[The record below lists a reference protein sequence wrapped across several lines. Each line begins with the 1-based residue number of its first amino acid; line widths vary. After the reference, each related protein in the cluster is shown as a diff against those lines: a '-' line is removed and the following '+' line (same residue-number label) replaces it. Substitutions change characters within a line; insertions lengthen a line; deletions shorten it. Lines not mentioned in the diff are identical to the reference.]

1 MSEAAGV
8 RGAWRLAP
16 AKVNLFL
23 HITAR
28 RPDGYHELESLVVF
42 ARDEAAADRVT
53 VTPAADLTL
62 AIDGPFAAG
71 LAADD
76 GNLVLRAAH
85 LLRGDLRRDGNPL
98 GAKLTLTKNLPVA
111 SGIGGGSADA
121 AAVLHLLNEQWR
133 LGHDTA
139 ALARIGLRLGAD
151 LPVCVQGKPAVMTG
165 IGEQVAPL
173 DSLPPAWLVLVNPGI
188 ALPTRE
194 VFMALNGATGPA
206 QPLPRPPASA
216 ADLAILLRERRN
228 DLEAPARF
236 LSSAIDPVLAALKAQ
251 SGCLLAR
258 LSGSGATC
266 FGFFAEQRLAEHA
279 ARMLARA
286 HPDWWV
292 VATAI

>member
-1 MSEAAGV
+1 MAA
-8 RGAWRLAP
+8 AIARLAP

-23 HITAR
+23 HITAK
-28 RPDGYHELESLVVF
+28 RPDGYHALESLVVF
-42 ARDEAAADRVT
+42 ARDAAAADRVA
-53 VTPAADLTL
+53 VAPADALSL
-62 AIDGPFAAG
+62 KIDGPFAAG
-71 LAADD
+71 LEADD
-76 GNLVLRAAH
+76 GNLVLRAAK
-85 LLRGDLRRDGNPL
+85 LLRGDKRL
-98 GAKLTLTKNLPVA
+98 GAQLTLTKTLPVT

-121 AAVLHLLNEQWR
+121 AAALHLLNQHWQ
-133 LGHDTA
+133 LGHDAA
-139 ALARIGLRLGAD
+139 ALARIGLQLGAD
-151 LPVCVQGKPAVMTG
+151 VPVCLLGRPAMMTG
-165 IGEQVAPL
+165 IGEQVVPL
-173 DSLPPAWLVLVNPGI
+173 DGLPPAWLVLANPGI

-194 VFMALNGATGPA
+194 VFTALNGATGPA

-266 FGFFAEQRLAEHA
+266 FGLFAEQRLAEHA

-286 HPDWWV
+286 YPDWWLA
-292 VATAI
+292 ATAI